1 MNPET
6 VKKALKDTIQAVTD
20 CKWIFSARP
29 GKDNTRN
36 RKFPFQKVIP
46 FILAFGGGTLN
57 REIMDFFGL
66 DPSTGT
72 SSAFIQRRS
81 TILPEAFESLF
92 HDFSRSV
99 DENKLYRGLRLLA
112 VDGSDLQIAAN
123 PDDPDSYYPGTNGQR
138 AYNLLHINAMY
149 DLHQHIYVDA
159 LVQKSRKAD
168 ESAAL
173 TAMVDRSAIESAL
186 LLADRGYE
194 SYNNL
199 AHIQEKGWNFL
210 IRIKDGTAGIASG
223 LALPATDEFDVPF
236 HLKLT
241 NKQSNEVKELLKDK
255 NHYRHITNAIRF
267 DYLPRTSRKHD
278 PAVFFELHFRIVRF
292 PISDTACETIITNL
306 HASAFPLHDIKRLY
320 AMRWGIET
328 SFRNLKHTLGLL
340 HLHAKKVEFVLQE
353 IFAKLTMYNFCELIT
368 QSVVIRQAQK
378 KHTYK
383 VNFSDAVH
391 ICRQFF
397 LGDVPPPILE
407 ALLMRYISPIRPGRK
422 DTRKLTQKPSA
433 SFTYRVA

>member
-1 MNPET
+1 M
-6 VKKALKDTIQAVTD
+6 ALLRK
-20 CKWIFSARP
+20 
-29 GKDNTRN
+29 TRQ
-36 RKFPFQKVIP
+36 RQYQEQEVFLSKSDS
-46 FILAFGGGTLN
+46 LHHH
-57 REIMDFFGL
+57 EIMDFFGL
-66 DPSTGT
+66 DPSAGT

-123 PDDPDSYYPGTNGQR
+123 PKDPDSYYPGVNRQR

-159 LVQKSRKAD
+159 LVQKSGKAD

-210 IRIKDGTAGIASG
+210 IRIKDGTAGIAFG

-267 DYLPRTSRKHD
+267 DYLPRTSRKYD

-306 HASAFPLHDIKRLY
+306 DASAFPLHDIKRLY

-378 KHTYK
+378 THTYK

-407 ALLMRYISPIRPGRK
+407 AMLMRYISPIRPGRK
-422 DTRKLTQKPSA
+422 DTRKLTQKSSA